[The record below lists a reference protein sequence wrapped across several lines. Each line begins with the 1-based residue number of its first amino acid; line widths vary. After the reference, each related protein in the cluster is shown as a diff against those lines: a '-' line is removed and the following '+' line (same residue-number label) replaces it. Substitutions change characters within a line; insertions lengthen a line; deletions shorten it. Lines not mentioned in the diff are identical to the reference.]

1 MVSVRKTLKCSCGT
15 YMNFTFESDMPV
27 EDLTVSG
34 KCPSCGKTVQIS
46 VVSMEGGT
54 ATAGGSVQGSGGS
67 VSEALAEE
75 GKGTETLELDNADYE
90 SVSNENVESA
100 LNEMFNQ

>member
-1 MVSVRKTLKCSCGT
+1 MVSIRKTLKCSCGT
-15 YMNFTFESDMPV
+15 YMNFTFEADMPI

-46 VVSMEGGT
+46 VVSMEGGS
-54 ATAGGSVQGSGGS
+54 AAAGGSVQITGT
-67 VSEALAEE
+67 VSEALTEE